1 MPVTRMTDF
10 AQLKPSRQ
18 FQAQYADLPEQPER
32 AAEITHK
39 LIKVMNRAS
48 PATLNA
54 AIVEFLANYVWN
66 SRESETE
73 AKGLLNEIVARTRKR
88 VGDFYESEAEGVF
101 LHDRKTN

>member
-18 FQAQYADLPEQPER
+18 FHARYANLPEQPER
-32 AAEITHK
+32 VAEITLA
-39 LIKVMNRAS
+39 LIKAMNDSS

-54 AIVEFLANYVWN
+54 AIVDFLANYVWN
-66 SRESETE
+66 SRDTE
-73 AKGLLNEIVARTRKR
+73 PDAKGLLNEIVARARKK

-101 LHDRKTN
+101 LHDKAN